1 MNILQ
6 NNMSGRPIM
15 IPVQEGLNVRL
26 VPLKLLPK
34 NILTPPFPLY
44 FLQTFCNPLWYSF
57 KPTRC
62 DNSPPSYPKIGTKH
76 KISTATSNIVK
87 TTPTIFSRFLI
98 SFFLPGSS
106 GFLELCTSKVIIS
119 GSANQLVSKAYHHPF
134 PSGYLLPSSV
144 GNRFAEQFFK
154 HCANFRVAALI
165 IQKYIFSPINS
176 AVRVFANR
184 NRPIGPFEPARVIRK
199 TRSDF
204 LQPFRVRV
212 KATPDCVSPVEAV
225 STSIFRC
232 AADKPPLLAI
242 CLQISCIGSEPILS
256 SIVR

>member
-76 KISTATSNIVK
+76 KISTTTSNIAK

-119 GSANQLVSKAYHHPF
+119 GSRQSTGFQSIPPPLS
-134 PSGYLLPSSV
+134 LWISV
-144 GNRFAEQFFK
+144 
-154 HCANFRVAALI
+154 
-165 IQKYIFSPINS
+165 
-176 AVRVFANR
+176 
-184 NRPIGPFEPARVIRK
+184 
-199 TRSDF
+199 T
-204 LQPFRVRV
+204 
-212 KATPDCVSPVEAV
+212 
-225 STSIFRC
+225 IFRR
-232 AADKPPLLAI
+232 
-242 CLQISCIGSEPILS
+242 QS
-256 SIVR
+256 VRRTVFQVLCKLPGRRPHNK